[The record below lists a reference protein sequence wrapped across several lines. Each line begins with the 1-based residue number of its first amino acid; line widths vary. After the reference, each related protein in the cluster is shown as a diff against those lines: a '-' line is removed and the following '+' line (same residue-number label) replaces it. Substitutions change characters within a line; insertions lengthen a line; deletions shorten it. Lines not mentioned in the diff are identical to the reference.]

1 MMMSGNINSWD
12 WGTPSNNYAL
22 APLTRQGQ
30 FINRSSH
37 LVFIIHD
44 EYFLL
49 IQLKCEFSFSVH
61 KDKFSVMSKFS
72 CVLTFPNSN
81 DTGKKYNGVKEKVI
95 VQCSK
100 NIN

>member
-1 MMMSGNINSWD
+1 MDGSNDGNDAGDDNDDYGDDDEMKKKCWLITLTRMMMSGNINSWD

-44 EYFLL
+44 ET
-49 IQLKCEFSFSVH
+49 I
-61 KDKFSVMSKFS
+61 
-72 CVLTFPNSN
+72 
-81 DTGKKYNGVKEKVI
+81 
-95 VQCSK
+95 
-100 NIN
+100 